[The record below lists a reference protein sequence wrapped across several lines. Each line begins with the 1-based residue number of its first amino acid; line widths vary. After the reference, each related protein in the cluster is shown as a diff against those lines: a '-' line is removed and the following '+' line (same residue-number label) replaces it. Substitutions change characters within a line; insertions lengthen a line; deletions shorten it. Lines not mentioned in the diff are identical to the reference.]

1 MSAFP
6 HRKRPR
12 QLGQPLFPIEDPA
25 PERVPSQP
33 LADLTADLDATL
45 ADRLQYERAPEALP
59 GLRVPDDVR
68 AVYERVQRLARV
80 ASPSQPR
87 RTTIPERAPARGG
100 TERSVGSSVPTGNT
114 RPTSTLGGRASP
126 ADTASVSHVPMKGG
140 ASGYRAAQAPVARE
154 PFTPA
159 QPAPSPT
166 RITAEVAVAE
176 RPARSARSA
185 PVTFAEPLPD
195 EVLVYELELPPPE
208 RRFDPPPVAGWFSHP
223 LVVAVIGVISVVV
236 IALAWMVSPSS
247 PILSF
252 QYANAGAGSRDTTAN
267 IALALAA
274 VPVPGDHRLRVAPSL
289 SPAQIDQILRSYG
302 SPAAGTGEI
311 WYRLGVEY
319 NIDPAYAVAFFIHES
334 SAGTNPNWAGRK
346 SDGSTTHNVGNIICA
361 GYPTCYGRFR
371 DYPNWETG
379 IADWYRLIDVEYIR
393 GRGLQTVAEVIPIYA
408 PAFENDVQG
417 YINVVT
423 SLVDRWRAGQV
434 P

>member
-12 QLGQPLFPIEDPA
+12 KLGQPLFPIEDPA
-25 PERVPSQP
+25 TERVPSQP
-33 LADLTADLDATL
+33 LADLTADLDVAF
-45 ADRLQYERAPEALP
+45 ADRPHCERAPEALS

-68 AVYERVQRLARV
+68 AAYERIQRPVRA
-80 ASPSQPR
+80 ASASQPR
-87 RTTIPERAPARGG
+87 RTVPERAPARGG
-100 TERSVGSSVPTGNT
+100 TEQAGRSSAPTGST
-114 RPTSTLGGRASP
+114 RPMSTLGVRTSQADIAATPCSP
-126 ADTASVSHVPMKGG
+126 VKGG
-140 ASGYRAAQAPVARE
+140 AGRYRAAQDPMARE
-154 PFTPA
+154 PLTPV
-159 QPAPSPT
+159 QYEPART
-166 RITAEVAVAE
+166 RTTAEVAVAE
-176 RPARSARSA
+176 RPVRPVRSVST
-185 PVTFAEPLPD
+185 TFAELLPD
-195 EVLVYELELPPPE
+195 EVFAEEIALPLPA
-208 RRFDPPPVAGWFSHP
+208 RRFTPSPVAGWFSHP
-223 LVVAVIGVISVVV
+223 LVIAVVGVISVVV

-252 QYANAGAGSRDTTAN
+252 QYNRTGIGSREVTAN
-267 IALALAA
+267 MALAA
-274 VPVPGDHRLRVAPSL
+274 MPSPGDHRLRVAPSL

-334 SAGTNPNWAGRK
+334 SAGTNLNWAGRK
-346 SDGSTTHNVGNIICA
+346 PDGSTTHNVGNIICA

-371 DYPNWETG
+371 DYPDWETG

-393 GRGLQTVAEVIPIYA
+393 GRGLQTVADVIPIYA

-417 YINVVT
+417 YITVVT

>member
-12 QLGQPLFPIEDPA
+12 QLGQPLFPIEDPVT
-25 PERVPSQP
+25 ERVPSQP
-33 LADLTADLDATL
+33 LADLTADLDAAL
-45 ADRLQYERAPEALP
+45 ADRLQCERAPEALP

-68 AVYERVQRLARV
+68 SVYERVQRPARA
-80 ASPSQPR
+80 ASASQPCR
-87 RTTIPERAPARGG
+87 PPPERAPARGRAG
-100 TERSVGSSVPTGNT
+100 RAVGASA
-114 RPTSTLGGRASP
+114 PTSSTQPASSLGGRASP
-126 ADTASVSHVPMKGG
+126 ADTASAPRAPMGG
-140 ASGYRAAQAPVARE
+140 GVGGYRAAQPLEARAPL
-154 PFTPA
+154 TPA
-159 QPAPSPT
+159 QSAPSPT

-176 RPARSARSA
+176 RPARYARST
-185 PVTFAEPLPD
+185 PVTAAEPLPA
-195 EVLVYELELPPPE
+195 EVFAYEAELPLPA
-208 RRFDPPPVAGWFSHP
+208 RRFEPPPIAGWFSHP
-223 LVVAVIGVISVVV
+223 LFIAVIGVISVVV
-236 IALAWMVSPSS
+236 IALAWIASPAS

-252 QYANAGAGSRDTTAN
+252 QYANAGAGSRDTTA
-267 IALALAA
+267 LALAA
-274 VPVPGDHRLRVAPSL
+274 VPSPGDHRLRVAPSL

-311 WYRLGVEY
+311 WHRLGVEY

-334 SAGTNPNWAGRK
+334 SAGANPNWAGRK
-346 SDGSTTHNVGNIICA
+346 PDGSTTHNVGNIICA

>member
-25 PERVPSQP
+25 TERAPSQP
-33 LADLTADLDATL
+33 LADLTADLDAAL
-45 ADRLQYERAPEALP
+45 ADRLQYEIAPEAPP
-59 GLRVPDDVR
+59 GLRLPDDVR
-68 AVYERVQRLARV
+68 AVYERVQRTARA
-80 ASPSQPR
+80 ASASQPR
-87 RTTIPERAPARGG
+87 RTMPERAPDRGG
-100 TERSVGSSVPTGNT
+100 AERAVGSSAPTSST

-126 ADTASVSHVPMKGG
+126 ADTASAPRTPVRGG
-140 ASGYRAAQAPVARE
+140 AGGYRAAQPPEARAPL
-154 PFTPA
+154 TPA
-159 QPAPSPT
+159 QPAPSST
-166 RITAEVAVAE
+166 RITAGVPVAE
-176 RPARSARSA
+176 RPAQYARSA
-185 PVTFAEPLPD
+185 PDTFAEPLPA
-195 EVLVYELELPPPE
+195 EVFAYEAALSLSARRFEPPPI
-208 RRFDPPPVAGWFSHP
+208 AGWFSRP
-223 LVVAVIGVISVVV
+223 LVMAVIGVISVVV
-236 IALAWMVSPSS
+236 IALAWMVLPAS

-252 QYANAGAGSRDTTAN
+252 QYANAGAGSHDTTAN
-267 IALALAA
+267 VSLALAA
-274 VPVPGDHRLRVAPSL
+274 VPSPGDHRLRVAPSL

-346 SDGSTTHNVGNIICA
+346 PDGSTTHNVGNIICA

>member
-12 QLGQPLFPIEDPA
+12 KLGQPLFPIEDPA
-25 PERVPSQP
+25 TEHAPSQP
-33 LADLTADLDATL
+33 LADLTADLDAAL
-45 ADRLQYERAPEALP
+45 ADRLQYEIAPEAPP

-68 AVYERVQRLARV
+68 SVYERVQRPARA
-80 ASPSQPR
+80 ASASQPR
-87 RTTIPERAPARGG
+87 RALPDRTPARGG
-100 TERSVGSSVPTGNT
+100 NEQTVASSAPTSST
-114 RPTSTLGGRASP
+114 RPISTLGGRASP
-126 ADTASVSHVPMKGG
+126 AGTASAPRAPVKGG
-140 ASGYRAAQAPVARE
+140 AGGYRATQAPVTRA
-154 PFTPA
+154 PLTPA
-159 QPAPSPT
+159 QPALSPT
-166 RITAEVAVAE
+166 RITAGVAEAE
-176 RPARSARSA
+176 RPARYARSA
-185 PVTFAEPLPD
+185 PVTVAEPLPA
-195 EVLVYELELPPPE
+195 EVFAYEAELPLPA
-208 RRFDPPPVAGWFSHP
+208 RRIEPPPVAGWFNQP
-223 LVVAVIGVISVVV
+223 LVMAVIGVISVVV
-236 IALAWMVSPSS
+236 IALAWMALPPT

-252 QYANAGAGSRDTTAN
+252 QYNRTGIGSREVTAN
-267 IALALAA
+267 IALAAL
-274 VPVPGDHRLRVAPSL
+274 PSPGDHRLRVAPSL

-346 SDGSTTHNVGNIICA
+346 PDGSTTHNVGNIICA

-371 DYPNWETG
+371 DYPDWETG